1 MKTRTVISV
10 AALALATAAC
20 ASGSGGRFPTY
31 SEDLNRL
38 TEECRA
44 RGGLFTPIP
53 GANTGR
59 PQTDYACRI
68 TGGAS
73 RLD

>member
-1 MKTRTVISV
+1 MRVRTVVSCV
-10 AALALATAAC
+10 ALALATAAC
-20 ASGSGGRFPTY
+20 ASGPGGRFPTY

-44 RGGLFTPIP
+44 RGGIFTPIP
-53 GANTGR
+53 GATTGR
-59 PQTDYACRI
+59 PQTDYACWI
-68 TGGAS
+68 SGGAT